1 MTKDIALDE
10 NYQVCI
16 NNDLVKSKSTLSLN
30 ATKLLRIAIMQIMK
44 EDPDLLTYRVSI
56 TKLAEFLNIPSSNL
70 YRDVHSICIELLQQ
84 IVEIG
89 DGNIHHKWKAFQ
101 WCSKCSYEDGTG
113 IITIRLHEELRP
125 YLLELSKNYTSYLV
139 DNIIRMKSVYA
150 IRVYELIKCRL
161 KTNRT
166 LSKPVRI
173 ELSLDEIRKAT
184 DTENKFTKTNNFKQR
199 IIDVAV
205 KEINENAQFSIAEYG
220 YIKDGRAAVG
230 VYFIAQAKT
239 YHVLPTEKEAQ
250 LLELLQRKEA

>member
-1 MTKDIALDE
+1 
-10 NYQVCI
+10 
-16 NNDLVKSKSTLSLN
+16 
-30 ATKLLRIAIMQIMK
+30 
-44 EDPDLLTYRVSI
+44 
-56 TKLAEFLNIPSSNL
+56 
-70 YRDVHSICIELLQQ
+70 
-84 IVEIG
+84 
-89 DGNIHHKWKAFQ
+89 
-101 WCSKCSYEDGTG
+101 
-113 IITIRLHEELRP
+113 
-125 YLLELSKNYTSYLV
+125 
-139 DNIIRMKSVYA
+139 MKSVYA

-205 KEINENAQFSIAEYG
+205 REINENAQFSIAEYG